1 MISTLILKNKCM
13 CNSKIHLNF
22 LCVGESVFMA
32 SMITDASLG
41 MPRPGA
47 GGDTSKQED
56 AHDPTKPNN
65 HPLLKV
71 CYYMYNLSYIVL

>member
-1 MISTLILKNKCM
+1 
-13 CNSKIHLNF
+13 
-22 LCVGESVFMA
+22 MA

-41 MPRPGA
+41 MPQPGA

-56 AHDPTKPNN
+56 ALDPTKPND

-71 CYYMYNLSYIVL
+71 CNYKLHCSEIL